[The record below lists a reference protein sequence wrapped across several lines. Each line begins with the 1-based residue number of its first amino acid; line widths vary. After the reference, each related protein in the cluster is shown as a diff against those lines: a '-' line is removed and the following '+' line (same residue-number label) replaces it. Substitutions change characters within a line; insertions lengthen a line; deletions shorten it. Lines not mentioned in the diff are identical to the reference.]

1 MKLSRTQL
9 GAILTIKKT
18 GRGKTAKYSMT
29 VPADLGASTSIETYQ
44 YKALASHRKALL
56 NKYTPVEK

>member
-18 GRGKTAKYSMT
+18 GRGNTAKYSMT
-29 VPADLGASTSIETYQ
+29 VPAELGTMTSIETYQ

>member
-1 MKLSRTQL
+1 MKLNRTQL
-9 GAILTIKKT
+9 GAILTIKKS
-18 GRGKTAKYSMT
+18 GRGKTAMYSMT
-29 VPADLGASTSIETYQ
+29 VPAELGTSTSIETYQ

>member
-1 MKLSRTQL
+1 MKLSRSSL

-18 GRGKTAKYSMT
+18 GRGKTAMYSLT
-29 VPADLGASTSIETYQ
+29 VPAELGTMTSIETYQ